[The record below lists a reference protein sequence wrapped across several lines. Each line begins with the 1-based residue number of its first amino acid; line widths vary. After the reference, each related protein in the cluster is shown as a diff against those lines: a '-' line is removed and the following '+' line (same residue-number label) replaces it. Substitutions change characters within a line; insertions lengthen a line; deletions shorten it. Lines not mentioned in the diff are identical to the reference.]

1 MFSGGYLKSIGSIQQ
16 DRSCFGAITFIG
28 LFTPAFTNDNERV
41 PKFGSKFPGYAEA
54 KRAYLPT
61 LAVGGAGNNEIGMRK
76 EAPPETL
83 HLRRGV
89 IVTCERQEM
98 ATDHQTL
105 VLSKTQCEPVH
116 RPSSAFFSNTA
127 FWIPAHPDETT
138 I

>member
-1 MFSGGYLKSIGSIQQ
+1 MFWGNYFLWPVYAGI
-16 DRSCFGAITFIG
+16 
-28 LFTPAFTNDNERV
+28 TNDNEWA

-54 KRAYLPT
+54 KRAYLQD
-61 LAVGGAGNNEIGMRK
+61 LAVGGAGNSEIAMRK
-76 EAPPETL
+76 EAPPKFYIL
-83 HLRRGV
+83 AAALF
-89 IVTCERQEM
+89 VTCERQEM

-105 VLSKTQCEPVH
+105 VLSKTQREPVH